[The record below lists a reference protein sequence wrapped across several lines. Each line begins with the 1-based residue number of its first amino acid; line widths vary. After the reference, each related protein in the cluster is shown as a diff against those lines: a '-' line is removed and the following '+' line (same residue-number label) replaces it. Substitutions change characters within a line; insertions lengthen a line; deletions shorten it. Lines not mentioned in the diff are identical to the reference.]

1 MNIRST
7 LFTKILAW
15 FFLNLLLIGG
25 VIWAVY
31 KFQIGPASPFIG
43 PSEQRVHQ
51 VAQVISGGLTNRLR
65 EDWPNELRKYS
76 EIYNVDF
83 HLVGI
88 NGQSLVDDS
97 LKMPDE
103 VRAKIANLPRPSSR
117 PPREKRPSLAEQL
130 QLNEEQRE
138 EYSSARLVRDQAF
151 RSMRTNSVLRELPW
165 EERFTKSRELFSKI
179 LQDYGTKMDG
189 ILNEEQHKKYDEI
202 VQRGTLPF
210 SRRRPPFRPD
220 QIPELMKEADTNKD
234 NQLNQSELKVW
245 LQQYGNAD
253 SYNRAGRGGGKGRL
267 QGGRGGSG
275 PRQVQNGGDPPMNRP
290 PGPRPE
296 VFMIKTDEPKARY
309 WAGVDIPVVV
319 QAEGTE
325 ELPNEN
331 LLGLRRV
338 QRGQNQVQY
347 HATLVAVSDTMGGA
361 GLFSDPLQWV
371 NILIVAVVLSVLFWL
386 PMVRNI
392 TRPIAE
398 VTAATERIAEGKF
411 DTRVGTSRTDEIG
424 RVGQAVD
431 HMADR
436 LDGFVKGQRRF
447 LGDIS
452 HELCSPI
459 ARIQAALGILGQRAD
474 DEQKKYVKDVQDEVE
489 HMSELVNEL
498 LLFSQ
503 EGVNPKTIELEPV
516 SLRKVIDQIIERE
529 GDKSSQIRISVD
541 EALSVIANSQRLSLA
556 LGNLVRN
563 AVQYAGKAGPITLAA
578 KQEDN
583 SIIINITDNGPG
595 LPEDCLPRI
604 FDPFY
609 RPELSRGRDTGGVG
623 LGLAIVK
630 TCVEACNGTVAC
642 RNREPSGLKFTIHL
656 DAAL

>member
-25 VIWAVY
+25 VIWVVY
-31 KFQIGPASPFIG
+31 EFQIGPASPFVG

-51 VAQVISGGLTNRLR
+51 VAQVISGGLTNSLR
-65 EDWPNELRKYS
+65 EDWSNELRKYS
-76 EIYNVDF
+76 EIYNVNF

-88 NGQSLVDDS
+88 DGQSLVDDS

-103 VRAKIANLPRPSSR
+103 VRDKIANLPRPRSR
-117 PPREKRPSLAEQL
+117 PPREKRPLLADQL
-130 QLNEEQRE
+130 QLDEEQRE
-138 EYSSARLVRDQAF
+138 KYSAARLVREQAF
-151 RSMRTNSVLRELPW
+151 RSMWTNSVLRELPR
-165 EERFTKSRELFSKI
+165 EERITKSRELFSKI
-179 LQDYGTKMDG
+179 LQEYRTKMDEL
-189 ILNEEQHKKYDEI
+189 LNEEQRTKYDEI
-202 VQRGTLPF
+202 VQRGTRGSPPF

-220 QIPELMKEADTNKD
+220 QIPELMKEAETNKD
-234 NQLNQSELKVW
+234 NQLNQSELEVW
-245 LQQYGNAD
+245 LKQHGNAGPN
-253 SYNRAGRGGGKGRL
+253 NR
-267 QGGRGGSG
+267 GGRGGSG
-275 PRQVQNGGDPPMNRP
+275 PRQVLNGGDPPMNRP

-319 QAEGTE
+319 QAEGAE

-459 ARIQAALGILGQRAD
+459 ARIQVALGILEQRAD
-474 DEQKKYVKDVQDEVE
+474 DEQKKYVKNVHDEVE

-503 EGVNPKTIELEPV
+503 EGVNPKTIELKQV
-516 SLRKVIDQIIERE
+516 NLREVIDQIVERE
-529 GDKSSQIRISVD
+529 GDASSQIIISVD
-541 EALSVIANSQRLSLA
+541 KDLSVIANSQRLSLA

-563 AVQYAGKAGPITLAA
+563 AVQYASDAGPISVSA
-578 KQEDN
+578 KREN
-583 SIIINITDNGPG
+583 ESVIINITDNGPG
-595 LPEDCLPRI
+595 LSEECLPRI

-630 TCVEACNGTVAC
+630 TCVEACNGTVVC
-642 RNREPSGLKFTIHL
+642 RNCEPSGLEFTIHL
-656 DAAL
+656 DATL

>member
-1 MNIRST
+1 
-7 LFTKILAW
+7 
-15 FFLNLLLIGG
+15 
-25 VIWAVY
+25 
-31 KFQIGPASPFIG
+31 
-43 PSEQRVHQ
+43 
-51 VAQVISGGLTNRLR
+51 
-65 EDWPNELRKYS
+65 
-76 EIYNVDF
+76 
-83 HLVGI
+83 
-88 NGQSLVDDS
+88 
-97 LKMPDE
+97 
-103 VRAKIANLPRPSSR
+103 
-117 PPREKRPSLAEQL
+117 
-130 QLNEEQRE
+130 
-138 EYSSARLVRDQAF
+138 
-151 RSMRTNSVLRELPW
+151 
-165 EERFTKSRELFSKI
+165 
-179 LQDYGTKMDG
+179 
-189 ILNEEQHKKYDEI
+189 
-202 VQRGTLPF
+202 
-210 SRRRPPFRPD
+210 
-220 QIPELMKEADTNKD
+220 
-234 NQLNQSELKVW
+234 
-245 LQQYGNAD
+245 
-253 SYNRAGRGGGKGRL
+253 
-267 QGGRGGSG
+267 
-275 PRQVQNGGDPPMNRP
+275 MNRP

-319 QAEGTE
+319 QAEDAE

-371 NILIVAVVLSVLFWL
+371 NILIAAVVLSVLFWL

-459 ARIQAALGILGQRAD
+459 ARIQVALGILDQRAD
-474 DEQKKYVKDVQDEVE
+474 DQQKKYVLDVQDEVE

-503 EGVNPKTIELEPV
+503 EGVNPKSIELEPV
-516 SLRKVIDQIIERE
+516 NLLEIIDRVMERE
-529 GDKSSQIRISVD
+529 GAKNSTVKISVNK
-541 EALSVIANSQRLSLA
+541 EISVTANAQRLSLA
-556 LGNLVRN
+556 LGNLLRN
-563 AVQYAGKAGPITLAA
+563 AIQYAGDAGPINVTAKRENETVTL
-578 KQEDN
+578 
-583 SIIINITDNGPG
+583 IITDCGPG
-595 LPEDCLPRI
+595 LPEDSLPKI

-609 RPELSRGRDTGGVG
+609 RPELSRNRATGGAG

-630 TCVEACNGTVAC
+630 TCVEACNGTVTC
-642 RNREPSGLKFTIHL
+642 RNRTPSGLEFEIVL
-656 DAAL
+656 ESSG

>member
-25 VIWAVY
+25 VIWVVY
-31 KFQIGPASPFIG
+31 KFQIGPGSPFVG

-97 LKMPDE
+97 LEMPE
-103 VRAKIANLPRPSSR
+103 AVRDKIANLPRPRPR

-138 EYSSARLVRDQAF
+138 KYSDARLVREQAF
-151 RSMRTNSVLRELPW
+151 RSMWTNSVLRELPR
-165 EERFTKSRELFSKI
+165 EERITKSRELFGEI
-179 LQDYGTKMDG
+179 MQEYRTKMDEL
-189 ILNEEQHKKYDEI
+189 LNEEQRKKYEEI
-202 VQRGTLPF
+202 VQRGTRGSPPF
-210 SRRRPPFRPD
+210 GRRRPPFRPD

-234 NQLNQSELKVW
+234 NQLNQSELEVW
-245 LQQYGNAD
+245 LKQRGNAGPD
-253 SYNRAGRGGGKGRL
+253 NRS
-267 QGGRGGSG
+267 GRGGSG

-319 QAEGTE
+319 QAEGAE

-474 DEQKKYVKDVQDEVE
+474 DEQKKYVNDVQDEVE

-503 EGVNPKTIELEPV
+503 EGVNPKTIELKQLN
-516 SLRKVIDQIIERE
+516 LREVIDQIVERE
-529 GDKSSQIRISVD
+529 GNESSQIEIFVD
-541 EALSVIANSQRLSLA
+541 ENLSVIANSQRLSLA
-556 LGNLVRN
+556 FGNLIRN
-563 AVQYAGKAGPITLAA
+563 AVQYASDAGPISLSA
-578 KQEDN
+578 KREN
-583 SIIINITDNGPG
+583 ESVIINITDNGPG
-595 LPEDCLPRI
+595 LSEECLPRI

-630 TCVEACNGTVAC
+630 TCVESCNGTVVC
-642 RNREPSGLKFTIHL
+642 RNREPSGLEFTIHL
-656 DAAL
+656 DATL

>member
-1 MNIRST
+1 MNVRST
-7 LFTKILAW
+7 LFAKILAW

-25 VIWAVY
+25 FIWVVY
-31 KFQIGPASPFIG
+31 VLQIGPGSPFVG
-43 PSEQRVHQ
+43 PSEQRVRQ

-65 EDWPNELRKYS
+65 EEWPNELRKYS
-76 EIYNVDF
+76 EIYKVDF
-83 HLVGI
+83 HLVD
-88 NGQSLVDDS
+88 NEGQSLVDDS

-103 VRAKIANLPRPSSR
+103 VRDIIASLPRPSQ
-117 PPREKRPSLAEQL
+117 PRERRPSLEEQL
-130 QLNEEQRE
+130 QLDEEQREKYSSAKLEREQAFRSMWTNSVLRSLPREERITKSRQLFGEILQNYRTKMGKLLNEEQR
-138 EYSSARLVRDQAF
+138 
-151 RSMRTNSVLRELPW
+151 
-165 EERFTKSRELFSKI
+165 
-179 LQDYGTKMDG
+179 
-189 ILNEEQHKKYDEI
+189 KKYDEI
-202 VQRGTLPF
+202 VQQGTRSSPPF
-210 SRRRPPFRPD
+210 GRRRPPFRLD
-220 QIPELMKEADTNKD
+220 QISELMAEADANKD
-234 NQLNQSELKVW
+234 NQLNQPELEAW
-245 LQQYGNAD
+245 MQQRGNAGPN
-253 SYNRAGRGGGKGRL
+253 NR
-267 QGGRGGSG
+267 GGRGNVG
-275 PRQVQNGGDPPMNRP
+275 PRQVQNGGDPPLNRP
-290 PGPRPE
+290 PGPRPA
-296 VFMIKTDEPKARY
+296 VFMVKTDEPEARY

-319 QAEGTE
+319 QAEDAE

-338 QRGQNQVQY
+338 QRVQSQVQY
-347 HATLVAVSDTMGGA
+347 HATLVAVSNTMGGA
-361 GLFSDPLQWV
+361 GLFTDPLQWINV
-371 NILIVAVVLSVLFWL
+371 LIVAVVLSVLFWL

-398 VTAATERIAEGKF
+398 VTAATEQIAKGKF

-424 RVGQAVD
+424 RVGHAVN

-474 DEQKKYVKDVQDEVE
+474 DEQKKYVKNVQDEVE

-516 SLRKVIDQIIERE
+516 SLRKVIGQIIDRER
-529 GDKSSQIRISVD
+529 GKSSQIRISIDKDLLV
-541 EALSVIANSQRLSLA
+541 VANSQRLSLA

-563 AVQYAGKAGPITLAA
+563 AVQYAGKSGPITLTA

-583 SIIINITDNGPG
+583 SIIINIIDNGPG

-642 RNREPSGLKFTIHL
+642 RNREPSGLEFTIRL

>member
-15 FFLNLLLIGG
+15 FFLNLLIIGG
-25 VIWAVY
+25 VIWVVY
-31 KFQIGPASPFIG
+31 KFQIGPASPFVG

-65 EDWPNELRKYS
+65 EEWSVELRKYS

-97 LKMPDE
+97 LKMPE
-103 VRAKIANLPRPSSR
+103 SVRTKIANLPRPR
-117 PPREKRPSLAEQL
+117 PRPTREKRPSLAEQL

-138 EYSSARLVRDQAF
+138 KYSAARLVRDQAF

-165 EERFTKSRELFSKI
+165 EERITKSRELFSKI
-179 LQDYGTKMDG
+179 LQDYGTKMDEL
-189 ILNEEQHKKYDEI
+189 LNDEQRKKYGEI
-202 VQRGTLPF
+202 VQSGTRGSPPF
-210 SRRRPPFRPD
+210 SRRRPPFRSD
-220 QIPELMKEADTNKD
+220 QIPEMIKEADTNKD
-234 NQLNQSELKVW
+234 NQLNQSELEVW
-245 LQQYGNAD
+245 LKQRGNAGPN
-253 SYNRAGRGGGKGRL
+253 NR
-267 QGGRGGSG
+267 GGRGGNG
-275 PRQVQNGGDPPMNRP
+275 PRQIQNGGDPPMNQPR
-290 PGPRPE
+290 GPRPE

-319 QAEGTE
+319 QAEGAE

-338 QRGQNQVQY
+338 QRGQNQFQY

-398 VTAATERIAEGKF
+398 VTAATEQIAEGKF

-424 RVGQAVD
+424 RVGHAVN

-459 ARIQAALGILGQRAD
+459 ARIQVALGILEQRAD
-474 DEQKKYVKDVQDEVE
+474 DEQKKYVKNVHDEVE

-503 EGVNPKTIELEPV
+503 EGVNPKSIELKQV
-516 SLRKVIDQIIERE
+516 NLLGIIDQIVERE
-529 GDKSSQIRISVD
+529 GDAISQIKISVD
-541 EALSVIANSQRLSLA
+541 KDLPVIANSQRLSLA

-563 AVQYAGKAGPITLAA
+563 AVQYAGKAGPITLSA
-578 KQEDN
+578 KQKNN
-583 SIIINITDNGPG
+583 SIIINFTDNGPG
-595 LPEDCLPRI
+595 LSEDCLPRI

-630 TCVEACNGTVAC
+630 TCVEACNGTVSC
-642 RNREPSGLKFTIHL
+642 RNLKPTGLEFTIHL
-656 DAAL
+656 DAKL

>member
-31 KFQIGPASPFIG
+31 KFQIGPASPFVG

-103 VRAKIANLPRPSSR
+103 VREEIANLPRPRSR

-130 QLNEEQRE
+130 QLDEEQRE
-138 EYSSARLVRDQAF
+138 KYSAARLVREQAF
-151 RSMRTNSVLRELPW
+151 RSMWTNSVLRELPR
-165 EERFTKSRELFSKI
+165 EERITKSRELFGEI
-179 LQDYGTKMDG
+179 MQEYRTKMDEL
-189 ILNEEQHKKYDEI
+189 LNEEQRKKYEEI
-202 VQRGTLPF
+202 VQRGTRSSPPF
-210 SRRRPPFRPD
+210 GRRRPPFRPD

-234 NQLNQSELKVW
+234 NQLNQSELEVW
-245 LQQYGNAD
+245 LKQRGNAGPN
-253 SYNRAGRGGGKGRL
+253 NRS
-267 QGGRGGSG
+267 GRGGSG

-319 QAEGTE
+319 QAEGAE

-452 HELCSPI
+452 HELCSSI
-459 ARIQAALGILGQRAD
+459 ARIQVALGILEQRAD
-474 DEQKKYVKDVQDEVE
+474 DEQKKYVKNVHDEVE

-503 EGVNPKTIELEPV
+503 EGVNPKTIELKQV
-516 SLRKVIDQIIERE
+516 NLREVIDQIVERE
-529 GDKSSQIRISVD
+529 GDASSQIKISID
-541 EALSVIANSQRLSLA
+541 KELSVIANSQRLSLA

-563 AVQYAGKAGPITLAA
+563 AVQYASDAGPISVSA
-578 KQEDN
+578 KQEN
-583 SIIINITDNGPG
+583 ESAIINITDNGPG
-595 LPEDCLPRI
+595 LSEECLPRI

-630 TCVEACNGTVAC
+630 TCVEACNGTVVC
-642 RNREPSGLKFTIHL
+642 RNREPSGLEFTIHL
-656 DAAL
+656 DATL

>member
-1 MNIRST
+1 MNVRST
-7 LFTKILAW
+7 LFAKILAW

-25 VIWAVY
+25 FIWVVY
-31 KFQIGPASPFIG
+31 VLQIGPGSPFVG
-43 PSEQRVHQ
+43 PSEQRVRQ

-65 EDWPNELRKYS
+65 EEWPNELRKYS
-76 EIYNVDF
+76 EIYKVDF
-83 HLVGI
+83 HLVDI
-88 NGQSLVDDS
+88 EGQSLVDDS

-103 VRAKIANLPRPSSR
+103 VRGKIANLPRPR
-117 PPREKRPSLAEQL
+117 PPRERRPSLGEQL
-130 QLNEEQRE
+130 QLDEEQRE
-138 EYSSARLVRDQAF
+138 KYSSARLEREQAF
-151 RSMRTNSVLRELPW
+151 RSMWTNSVLRELPR
-165 EERFTKSRELFSKI
+165 EERITKSRELFGEI
-179 LQDYGTKMDG
+179 LQKYRTKMDEL
-189 ILNEEQHKKYDEI
+189 LNEEQRKKYDEI
-202 VQRGTLPF
+202 VQRGTRGSPSF
-210 SRRRPPFRPD
+210 SRRRPPFRLD
-220 QIPELMKEADTNKD
+220 QIPELMAEADTNKD
-234 NQLNQSELKVW
+234 NQLNQSELEVW
-245 LQQYGNAD
+245 MQQRGNAGPN
-253 SYNRAGRGGGKGRL
+253 NR
-267 QGGRGGSG
+267 GGRGDIG
-275 PRQVQNGGDPPMNRP
+275 PRQVQNGGDPPLNRP
-290 PGPRPE
+290 PGPRPA
-296 VFMIKTDEPKARY
+296 VFMVKTDEPEARY

-319 QAEGTE
+319 QAEGAE

-347 HATLVAVSDTMGGA
+347 HATLVAVSNTMGGA
-361 GLFSDPLQWV
+361 GLFTDPLQWINV
-371 NILIVAVVLSVLFWL
+371 LIVAVVLSVLFWL

-398 VTAATERIAEGKF
+398 VTAATEQIAEGKF
-411 DTRVGTSRTDEIG
+411 DTRIGTSRTDEIG
-424 RVGQAVD
+424 RVGQAVN

-474 DEQKKYVKDVQDEVE
+474 DEQKKYVEDVQDEVE

-529 GDKSSQIRISVD
+529 GGKSSQIRLSVD
-541 EALSVIANSQRLSLA
+541 GDLSVVANSQRLSLA

-563 AVQYAGKAGPITLAA
+563 AVQYAGKSGPITLTA

-583 SIIINITDNGPG
+583 LIIINITDNGPG

-630 TCVEACNGTVAC
+630 TCVEACNGTVTC
-642 RNREPSGLKFTIHL
+642 RNREPSGLEFTIRL
-656 DAAL
+656 DAVL

>member
-25 VIWAVY
+25 VILVVY
-31 KFQIGPASPFIG
+31 KFQIGPASPFVG

-51 VAQVISGGLTNRLR
+51 VAQVISGGLTNSLR
-65 EDWPNELRKYS
+65 EDWPNELKKYS
-76 EIYNVDF
+76 EIYNVNF

-88 NGQSLVDDS
+88 DGQSLVDDS

-103 VRAKIANLPRPSSR
+103 IRNKIANLPRPR
-117 PPREKRPSLAEQL
+117 PRPSREKRPSLVEQL
-130 QLNEEQRE
+130 KLDEQQLEK
-138 EYSSARLVRDQAF
+138 YSAARLVREQAF
-151 RSMRTNSVLRELPW
+151 RSMWTNSVLRELSR
-165 EERFTKSRELFSKI
+165 EERITKSRELFGEI
-179 LQDYGTKMDG
+179 MQEYRTKMDEL
-189 ILNEEQHKKYDEI
+189 LNEEQRKKYEEI
-202 VQRGTLPF
+202 VQRSTRGNLPF
-210 SRRRPPFRPD
+210 GRRRPPFRPN

-234 NQLNQSELKVW
+234 NQLNQSELEVW
-245 LQQYGNAD
+245 LQQRGNAGPN
-253 SYNRAGRGGGKGRL
+253 NRSGRGDD
-267 QGGRGGSG
+267 G
-275 PRQVQNGGDPPMNRP
+275 PRQVQNGGDPPINRP
-290 PGPRPE
+290 PGPLPE
-296 VFMIKTDEPKARY
+296 VFMMKTDEPKARY

-319 QAEGTE
+319 QAEGAE

-331 LLGLRRV
+331 LLGLRRI
-338 QRGQNQVQY
+338 QRGQNQIQY

-398 VTAATERIAEGKF
+398 VTAATEQIAEGKF

-424 RVGQAVD
+424 RVGHAVN

-474 DEQKKYVKDVQDEVE
+474 DEQKKYVNDVQNEVE

-503 EGVNPKTIELEPV
+503 EGVNPKTIELKHV
-516 SLRKVIDQIIERE
+516 NLREIIKQIIERE
-529 GDKSSQIRISVD
+529 GDKSSQIEISV
-541 EALSVIANSQRLSLA
+541 EKNLSVIANSQRLSLA

-563 AVQYAGKAGPITLAA
+563 AVQYAGKAGPISLSA
-578 KQEDN
+578 KQEN
-583 SIIINITDNGPG
+583 ESVKINITDSGPG
-595 LPEDCLPRI
+595 LSEECLLRI

-630 TCVEACNGTVAC
+630 TCVEACNGTVSC
-642 RNREPSGLKFTIHL
+642 RNRKPTGLEFTIHL
-656 DAAL
+656 DAAN

>member
-15 FFLNLLLIGG
+15 FFLNLLLIAG

-31 KFQIGPASPFIG
+31 KFQIGPASPFVG
-43 PSEQRVHQ
+43 PSEQRVFQ

-88 NGQSLVDDS
+88 DGQSLVDDS
-97 LKMPDE
+97 LKMPNE
-103 VRAKIANLPRPSSR
+103 VRTKISNLPRPRSR

-130 QLNEEQRE
+130 QLDEEQRE
-138 EYSSARLVRDQAF
+138 IYSSAKVERDQAF
-151 RSMRTNSVLRELPW
+151 RSMRTNSVLHELPW
-165 EERFTKSRELFSKI
+165 EERITKSRELFSKI
-179 LQDYGTKMDG
+179 LQDYGTKMDEL
-189 ILNEEQHKKYDEI
+189 LNEEQRKKYDEI
-202 VQRGTLPF
+202 VQRGSPPF
-210 SRRRPPFRPD
+210 SRRRPPFRSD
-220 QIPELMKEADTNKD
+220 QIPEIMRVADTNKD
-234 NQLNQSELKVW
+234 NQLNQSELEVW
-245 LQQYGNAD
+245 LKQRGNAGPN
-253 SYNRAGRGGGKGRL
+253 NR
-267 QGGRGGSG
+267 GGRGGND
-275 PRQVQNGGDPPMNRP
+275 PRQVQNGGDPPMNQP

-319 QAEGTE
+319 QAEGAE

-398 VTAATERIAEGKF
+398 VTAATEQIAEGKF

-424 RVGQAVD
+424 RVGHAVN

-459 ARIQAALGILGQRAD
+459 ARIQVALGILEQRAD
-474 DEQKKYVKDVQDEVE
+474 DEQKKYVKNVHDEVE

-503 EGVNPKTIELEPV
+503 EGVNPKTIELKQV
-516 SLRKVIDQIIERE
+516 NLRAVIDQIVERE
-529 GDKSSQIRISVD
+529 GDASSRIKISVD
-541 EALSVIANSQRLSLA
+541 EDLSVIANSQRLSLA

-563 AVQYAGKAGPITLAA
+563 AVQYASDAGPISLSA
-578 KQEDN
+578 KREN
-583 SIIINITDNGPG
+583 ESVIINITDNGPG
-595 LPEDCLPRI
+595 LSEDCLPRI

-630 TCVEACNGTVAC
+630 TCVEACNGTVVC
-642 RNREPSGLKFTIHL
+642 RNREPSGLEFTIHL
-656 DAAL
+656 GATL